1 MFLLVWMAGR
11 YDETRDLCLAV
22 SFGSSVASAARVIQ
36 SVYNL
41 GAANANDNLAN
52 GRQSREKGA
61 VVIEMTAAEFRGRQ
75 QGNGPLGLM
84 TSSHAREVSQ
94 KIGLPSMGW
103 LAQ

>member
-1 MFLLVWMAGR
+1 MMFLLVWMAGR

-75 QGNGPLGLM
+75 QEPRKRSTQPNDVKSCEG
-84 TSSHAREVSQ
+84 S
-94 KIGLPSMGW
+94 
-103 LAQ
+103 